1 MKIRVI
7 PIAFVIFKSLVCCA
21 FSQEPLQITFKKV
34 GSGMI
39 VVPVRIN
46 GAGPYD
52 FLIDTGS
59 TDSVVDQKLAEQLNL
74 PRTGRVSF
82 ATPQRKANTFRVH
95 ADSLSIAGATVR
107 GLRVCTINHYAD
119 LLPNVRGSLGEDF
132 LRYFDLLIDNQHHV
146 IKFELGQGALTDTL
160 DGERLPLSPDGS
172 GDSTRNR
179 LVVTGSLNGRDMT
192 RLQLDS
198 GSPKVM
204 LFTKVNIFHLI
215 SDEQTSRSIGGILGG
230 SFDADTQVG
239 SLRLGQRTFPNLT
252 IIVPSSNVIQTG
264 VDGFVPTLLFQSI
277 FISHSGRFVIL
288 DPLSKPKLD
297 IPASRSTGTSI
308 AQSLRLNVQR

>member
-1 MKIRVI
+1 MKIRVT
-7 PIAFVIFKSLVCCA
+7 PVAFVIFALLACCA
-21 FSQEPLQITFKKV
+21 FSQEPFQIKFKTV
-34 GSGMI
+34 GNGMI

-52 FLIDTGS
+52 FLVDTGS
-59 TDSVVDQKLAEQLNL
+59 TDAVVDQKLAEQLNL
-74 PRTGRVSF
+74 PRTGRVTF
-82 ATPQRKANTFRVH
+82 TTPQRKANTFRVY

-107 GLRVCTINHYAD
+107 GLRVCAINHYAD
-119 LLPNVRGSLGEDF
+119 LLPNVRGTLGEDF

-146 IKFELGQGALTDTL
+146 ITFELGHGALSDTL

-179 LVVTGSLNGRDMT
+179 LVVAGTLNGRDMM

-198 GSPKVM
+198 GSSKVM
-204 LFTKVNIFHLI
+204 LFTKVNAFHLI

-239 SLRLGQRTFPNLT
+239 SLRLGQRNFPNLT
-252 IIVPSSNVIQTG
+252 IIVPSNSVLQMG
-264 VDGFVPTLLFQSI
+264 VDGFVPTLLFRSI

-297 IPASRSTGTSI
+297 IPASRSTDIAI
-308 AQSLRLNVQR
+308 AQSLRQNVQR